1 MASGNPSFMCKGKTP
16 SKKLVKLMHDSNY
29 CGGASGARANF
40 GGIFS
45 RQIAKGQPAV
55 RASPL
60 VLWWKKSVLFFLILK
75 GTERTTWHPEIRPSC
90 VKVKQT

>member
-1 MASGNPSFMCKGKTP
+1 
-16 SKKLVKLMHDSNY
+16 MHDSNY
-29 CGGASGARANF
+29 CGGASGVRVNF

-45 RQIAKGQPAV
+45 RQIAKVQPSRLGQPTCLMV
-55 RASPL
+55 
-60 VLWWKKSVLFFLILK
+60 KKECPFFLILK